1 VLVPVVWFTAHTYGI
16 YEVALSRTIIASIFV
31 FLMIYLLTLAT
42 PVSFMSIIGVIWR
55 PILASII
62 MFFMIKLCHQGNLD
76 YILLRLLMDITIG
89 AVSYLASLYVLW
101 IMAGRAEGME
111 QNVISKITL
120 FINRKKQSTH

>member
-1 VLVPVVWFTAHTYGI
+1 
-16 YEVALSRTIIASIFV
+16 
-31 FLMIYLLTLAT
+31 
-42 PVSFMSIIGVIWR
+42 
-55 PILASII
+55 
-62 MFFMIKLCHQGNLD
+62 
-76 YILLRLLMDITIG
+76 MDITIG